1 MNKRLSRACSAIGHF
16 FYGLYAWVV
25 FLLTILISIIGATF
39 LPGLDRRRRWV
50 SRAAR
55 AFFILAGIPSEVTG
69 LENLPDD
76 HCIVVANHSSYAD
89 GVILQAFLPPR
100 FSFVIKG
107 EVRNVPILHFV
118 LRRVGS
124 KFVERFVAAG
134 SSRDARTLVKAAARG
149 ESLAIFPEGT
159 FIAAPGLGRFRPGA
173 FSAALNGELP
183 IVPVT
188 IRGSRKMMPAKTIWP
203 RPTSLQIH
211 IGQPIGVS
219 DGAFE
224 SSSELAEIARQRIL
238 EVLDEPDLLLSDSNA
253 PAATT
258 HKQR

>member
-1 MNKRLSRACSAIGHF
+1 LLAILF
-16 FYGLYAWVV
+16 S
-25 FLLTILISIIGATF
+25 ILGATF

-55 AFFILAGIPSEVTG
+55 AFFILAGIRSKVTG
-69 LENLPDD
+69 LERLPAD
-76 HCIVVANHSSYAD
+76 HCIVVANHASYVD
-89 GVILQAFLPPR
+89 GVVLQAFLPPR

-107 EVRNVPILHFV
+107 EVRSVPILHFV

-134 SSRDARTLVKAAARG
+134 SSRDARTLVKAAASG

-159 FIAAPGLGRFRPGA
+159 FIATPGLGRFRPGA
-173 FSAALNGELP
+173 FSAALKGELP
-183 IVPVT
+183 IVPVA

-203 RPTSLQIH
+203 RPASLQID
-211 IGQPIGVS
+211 IRLPIEVS
-219 DGAFE
+219 NSAFE

-238 EVLDEPDLLLSDSNA
+238 EVLDEPDLLLSDSTA
-253 PAATT
+253 PATST
-258 HKQR
+258 NEQS

>member
-1 MNKRLSRACSAIGHF
+1 MNKRLSRAYSTIGHF

-25 FLLTILISIIGATF
+25 FLLAILFSIICATI

-55 AFFILAGIPSEVTG
+55 AFFILAGIRSKVTG
-69 LENLPDD
+69 LKRLPAD
-76 HCIVVANHSSYAD
+76 HCIVVANHASYAD
-89 GVILQAFLPPR
+89 GVILHAFLPPR

-107 EVRNVPILHFV
+107 EVRSVPILHFV

-159 FIAAPGLGRFRPGA
+159 FIATPGLGRFRPGA
-173 FSAALNGELP
+173 FSAALKGELP
-183 IVPVT
+183 VVPVA
-188 IRGSRKMMPAKTIWP
+188 IHGSRKMMPAKTIWP
-203 RPTSLQIH
+203 RPASLH
-211 IGQPIGVS
+211 IDIRQPIGVS
-219 DGAFE
+219 DSAFE
-224 SSSELAEIARQRIL
+224 SSSKLAEVARQRIL
-238 EVLDEPDLLLSDSNA
+238 EVLDEPDLLLSDS
-253 PAATT
+253 PASTEES
-258 HKQR
+258 KQQS

>member
-1 MNKRLSRACSAIGHF
+1 MNKGLSRALRPLGHL
-16 FYGLYAWVV
+16 FYGFYAWII
-25 FLLTILISIIGATF
+25 FLLTILFSIICATF

-69 LENLPDD
+69 LERLPSD
-76 HCIVVANHSSYAD
+76 HCIVGANHASYVD
-89 GVILQAFLPPR
+89 GVIMQAFLPPR

-107 EVRNVPILHFV
+107 EVRSVPILHFV

-134 SSRDARTLVKAAARG
+134 SSRDARVLVKAAAIG

-159 FIAAPGLGRFRPGA
+159 FIATPGLGRFRPGA
-173 FSAALNGELP
+173 FSAALKGELP
-183 IVPVT
+183 IVPVA
-188 IRGSRKMMPAKTIWP
+188 IHGSRKMMPAKTIWP
-203 RPTSLQIH
+203 RPASLH
-211 IGQPIGVS
+211 IDIRQPIGVS

-224 SSSELAEIARQRIL
+224 STSKLAEIARQRIL
-238 EVLDEPDLLLSDSNA
+238 EVLDEPDLLLSDS
-253 PAATT
+253 PASTEES
-258 HKQR
+258 KQQS